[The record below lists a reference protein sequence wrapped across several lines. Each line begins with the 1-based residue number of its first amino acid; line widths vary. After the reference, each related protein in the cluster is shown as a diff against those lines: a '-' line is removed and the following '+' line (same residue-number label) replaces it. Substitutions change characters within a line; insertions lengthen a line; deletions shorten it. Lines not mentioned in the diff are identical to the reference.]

1 MIWAPSSAYR
11 SRANSDKFRSETEST
26 SRDATCHNRFGK
38 MHRCATRFEAATTS
52 TQRARRPGAR
62 ASGRRRAAGPQAS
75 GWAWGTILVRLTL
88 GVVLLGG
95 PALIAPGVFLDTPQ
109 PPPKTSDAIVVISGD
124 EQMARFQE
132 GVNLYQRGLGQYL
145 VFSGAAYDNGTSNAD
160 VMRALAV
167 KRGVPDRA
175 ILEESHGEDTWGNA
189 VYTRQ
194 VLEAHGLH
202 SAILVTSPYHAR
214 RARLTFDAAYAG
226 SNITLMVHAA
236 PDSQWRKL
244 SWWQQPETRRLTF
257 TELQKLAYIFA
268 TGQYH

>member
-1 MIWAPSSAYR
+1 MAARPRVER
-11 SRANSDKFRSETEST
+11 SGAWTGLRWL
-26 SRDATCHNRFGK
+26 
-38 MHRCATRFEAATTS
+38 
-52 TQRARRPGAR
+52 ARL
-62 ASGRRRAAGPQAS
+62 
-75 GWAWGTILVRLTL
+75 LV
-88 GVVLLGG
+88 GGVLLVGL
-95 PALIAPGVFLDTPQ
+95 ALIGPGVFLDTPQ
-109 PPPKTSDAIVVISGD
+109 PAPKSSDAIVVISGD

-132 GVNLYQRGLGQYL
+132 GVNLYEQGFGHYL

-167 KRGVPDRA
+167 NRGVPDQA

-194 VLEAHGLH
+194 VLEDHGLR

-214 RARLTFDAAYAG
+214 RAGLTFDAAYSG
-226 SNITLMVHAA
+226 SGISLTVHAA

-244 SWWQQPETRRLTF
+244 SWWQQSETRRLTF
-257 TELQKLAYIFA
+257 TELKKLAYIFA

>member
-1 MIWAPSSAYR
+1 MQWPATIGSKGMNR
-11 SRANSDKFRSETEST
+11 S
-26 SRDATCHNRFGK
+26 
-38 MHRCATRFEAATTS
+38 ATRMASATATQRTRRPATRMVRATPRAATLTYLVKVLIGAGLA
-52 TQRARRPGAR
+52 TAAALVVPG
-62 ASGRRRAAGPQAS
+62 
-75 GWAWGTILVRLTL
+75 IV
-88 GVVLLGG
+88 
-95 PALIAPGVFLDTPQ
+95 LDTPQ
-109 PPPKTSDAIVVISGD
+109 PAPTRSDAIVVISGD

-160 VMRALAV
+160 VMRSLAV
-167 KRGVPDRA
+167 KRGVPAGA

-194 VLEAHGLH
+194 VLEDHGLH

-226 SNITLMVHAA
+226 SGIALMVHAA

-257 TELQKLAYIFA
+257 TELQKLAYILA

>member
-1 MIWAPSSAYR
+1 V
-11 SRANSDKFRSETEST
+11 
-26 SRDATCHNRFGK
+26 
-38 MHRCATRFEAATTS
+38 
-52 TQRARRPGAR
+52 
-62 ASGRRRAAGPQAS
+62 ASGSFAGWLLRLLRVLVGVIVVVAA
-75 GWAWGTILVRLTL
+75 
-88 GVVLLGG
+88 VLIG
-95 PALIAPGVFLDTPQ
+95 PGVFLDTPQ
-109 PPPKTSDAIVVISGD
+109 PPPQVSDAIVVISGD

-132 GVNLYQRGLGQYL
+132 GMTLYERGLGQYL

-160 VMRALAV
+160 VMRDLAV

-175 ILEESHGEDTWGNA
+175 ILEEPLGGDTWGNA
-189 VYTRQ
+189 IYTRQ
-194 VLEAHGLH
+194 VLEEHGLR

-214 RARLTFDAAYAG
+214 RAKLTFDAAYAG
-226 SNITLMVHAA
+226 SGIALGVHAA